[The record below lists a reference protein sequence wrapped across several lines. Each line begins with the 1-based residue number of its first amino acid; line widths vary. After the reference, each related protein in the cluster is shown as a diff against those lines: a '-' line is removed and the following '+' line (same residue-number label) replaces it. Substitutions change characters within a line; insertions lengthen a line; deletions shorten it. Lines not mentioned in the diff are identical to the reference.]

1 MNKTIM
7 AGRLTKDPEVR
18 YTQGGLAV
26 AKFGIAVDRKGAKK
40 GDEVT
45 ADFFNCVAFGKT
57 AEVIEKYLG
66 KGRKVLLVGRFEN
79 NNYTDKNG
87 NKVYSFQ
94 FVVDEME
101 FMDSKQ
107 QSQQQSNDQPADGSG
122 WLNIPDGIQ
131 EELPFN

>member
-26 AKFGIAVDRKGAKK
+26 AKFSIAVDRKGAKK

-57 AEVIEKYLG
+57 AEVIEKFLG
-66 KGRKVLLVGRFEN
+66 KGRKVLLFGRFEN
-79 NNYTDKNG
+79 NNYPDKNG

-107 QSQQQSNDQPADGSG
+107 QSQQ
-122 WLNIPDGIQ
+122 
-131 EELPFN
+131 